1 MKVAIFG
8 GTGKGGQF
16 LVPRALDAGHEVV
29 VLSRNPS
36 KLTLQHER
44 LKLVKGSIQD
54 AASVDTVIQG
64 VDAVLSSLG
73 ANSKE
78 PPFSISKGF
87 DNILNS
93 MHQHNVRR
101 LIMSVGAVIF
111 DPLDKPQIPNYL
123 FHFIWVNFQKNPY
136 EDMLQVVEKVRA
148 SDLDWTIVRV
158 PYLTERFSKPGTL
171 RVGYLGDIGSMIT
184 RTDMSDFMV
193 KQLESDT
200 WVRKAPAISN

>member
-1 MKVAIFG
+1 MRVTIFG
-8 GTGKGGQF
+8 GTGKGGRF
-16 LVPRALDAGHEVV
+16 LVPRALNAGHEVV

-36 KLTLQHER
+36 KLTFQHER
-44 LKLVKGSIQD
+44 LTVLQGNIQD
-54 AASVDTVIQG
+54 KASVDAVIRG
-64 VDAVLSSLG
+64 SDAVLSSLG

-93 MHQHNVRR
+93 MEQQNVHR

-111 DPLDKPQIPNYL
+111 DPLDKPQFVNKL
-123 FHFIWVNFQKNPY
+123 FNFIWRHFQTSAF
-136 EDMLQVVEKVRA
+136 EDMSDVVRKVRA
-148 SDLDWTIVRV
+148 SDRDWTIVRV

-184 RTDMSDFMV
+184 RMDMSDFMV
-193 KQLESDT
+193 KQLDSDT
-200 WVRKAPAISN
+200 YLRKAPAISN

>member
-1 MKVAIFG
+1 MKLAIFG

-29 VLSRNPS
+29 VLTRNPARM
-36 KLTLQHER
+36 TLQHER
-44 LKLVKGSIQD
+44 LKLVKGNIQD
-54 AASVDTVIQG
+54 AASVDEVMQG

-87 DNILNS
+87 DNILRS
-93 MHQHNVRR
+93 MHEQNVRR
-101 LIMSVGAVIF
+101 LIMSVGAVIY
-111 DPLDKPQIPNYL
+111 DPLDKPQIPNHL
-123 FHFIWVNFQKNPY
+123 FHFIWVNFQTSVY

-171 RVGYLGDIGSMIT
+171 RVGYLGDIGGMIT
-184 RTDMSDFMV
+184 RADMSDFMV
-193 KQLESDT
+193 KQLTSDT
-200 WVRKAPAISN
+200 YIRKAPAISN